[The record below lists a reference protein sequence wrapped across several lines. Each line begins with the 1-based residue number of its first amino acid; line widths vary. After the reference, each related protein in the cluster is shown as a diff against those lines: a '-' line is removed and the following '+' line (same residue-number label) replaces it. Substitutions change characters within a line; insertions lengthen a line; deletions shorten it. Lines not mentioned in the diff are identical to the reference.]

1 MSARTSAAAVALA
14 AALLLALP
22 SAASAHVF
30 VFPNRVTPGTFT
42 LFSVISPDEKTSP
55 LTGLTLN
62 IPPDLIVSAVEP
74 AAGFRTQIVR
84 DQTLRVIGLRWT
96 GGHIPP
102 GQMAVFQFTALP
114 PSGDARITIPAVQ
127 TFADGSTEVWHS
139 ASLTVGPAPSGGG
152 GGSSALS
159 IVALVVALYAGVT
172 ATIAAII
179 VFRLS
184 RRPR

>member
-14 AALLLALP
+14 AALLLARP
-22 SAASAHVF
+22 AAASAHVY
-30 VFPNRVTPGTFT
+30 VFPDRVTPGTFT

-62 IPPDLIVSAVEP
+62 IPPDLIVSAVQP

-96 GGHIPP
+96 GGHVPP

-114 PSGDARITIPAVQ
+114 PSGDATITIPAVQ

-152 GGSSALS
+152 GSSALS
-159 IVALVVALYAGVT
+159 IVALVVAFYAGVT

-184 RRPR
+184 RRPH